1 MRLMRILAVICL
13 LAAALAQ
20 GSPAFSASTEN
31 KKGLLPLGSQAPDFS
46 LPDVVTGKT
55 VTLADFSD
63 KKALAVI
70 FICRHCPYVQ
80 HVKESLAKLGRDY
93 KDKNV
98 AIVAISANDAAAY
111 PDDSPESLAEMAR
124 AEGFAFPFLHDDT
137 QKVAQAYTAVCTPDI
152 FVFNGKRELVYRGQ
166 FDGTRPFTP
175 QKASGKDLRDAIEAV
190 LADKPVSANQ
200 KPAVG
205 CSIKWKSG
213 NEPAYF

>member
-1 MRLMRILAVICL
+1 MNLKKILFALCF
-13 LAAALAQ
+13 LAAALTQ
-20 GSPAFSASTEN
+20 GSPAFSASTDN
-31 KKGLLPLGSQAPDFS
+31 KEGLLPLGSPAPDFS
-46 LPDVVTGKT
+46 LPDVVTGET
-55 VTLADFSD
+55 VTLADFAD

-80 HVKESLAKLGRDY
+80 HVKESLAQLGRDY
-93 KDKNV
+93 KDSDA

-124 AEGFAFPFLHDDT
+124 AEGFVFPFLHDET
-137 QKVAQAYTAVCTPDI
+137 QKVAQAYTAVCTPDV

-166 FDGTRPFTP
+166 FDGTRPFTM
-175 QKASGKDLRDAIEAV
+175 QKANGKDVRGAIESV
-190 LADKPVSANQ
+190 LAGKPVSADQ

-205 CSIKWKSG
+205 CSIKWKPG